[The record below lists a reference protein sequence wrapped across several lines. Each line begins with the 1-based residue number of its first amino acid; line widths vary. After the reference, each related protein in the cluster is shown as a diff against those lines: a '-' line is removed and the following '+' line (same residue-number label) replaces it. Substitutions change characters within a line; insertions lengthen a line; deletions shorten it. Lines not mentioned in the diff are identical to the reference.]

1 MLNCASSMKNQAIST
16 KPGPAKRWFRAIAT
30 PATMLVLAFS
40 AIYNCTAIA
49 QAYPVK
55 PIKLIVPFP
64 PGGPADIASR
74 VIAKKLSEAL
84 GHQMILENRSGA
96 GGTIGLEVAAKS
108 TADGYTLVLGSLSTL
123 ALAPI
128 FNPSLGYDPVKSFA
142 PICLIASSPSVLV
155 INPSIP
161 AATLRELID
170 LAKAKPGQLNFGTN
184 GRGTIPHMAA
194 ELFKTLAG
202 VDIVHVP
209 YKGVGLATNDLLAGQ
224 IQLLFAVSS
233 GMEPYLR
240 AGKLRALAV
249 ASNKR
254 LATLPDVPT
263 TAEAGLPGLE
273 TATWFGLMAPRGT
286 SPEVIQVLHAETI
299 RALAAGDV
307 RDALSRQAFDLL
319 GNSPDQFA
327 EFIVAES
334 DKWLRVVKSSGVKL
348 N

>member
-1 MLNCASSMKNQAIST
+1 MNNQTTSI
-16 KPGPAKRWFRAIAT
+16 KPGPVKRWLRAIAT

-40 AIYNCTAIA
+40 AICNCTAIA

-55 PIKLIVPFP
+55 PIRMIVPFP

-84 GHQMILENRSGA
+84 GQQMILENRSGA
-96 GGTIGLEVAAKS
+96 GGTIGLEVASKS
-108 TADGYTLVLGSLSTL
+108 NADGYTLVLGSLSTL
-123 ALAPI
+123 SIAPI
-128 FNPSLGYDPVKSFA
+128 FNRNLSYDPVKSFA

-161 AATLRELID
+161 AASLRELID

-184 GRGTIPHMAA
+184 GNGTIPHMAA
-194 ELFKTLAG
+194 EMFKTLAG

-209 YKGVGLATNDLLAGQ
+209 YKGVGLAANDLIAGQ
-224 IQLLFAVSS
+224 IQLLFTVSS
-233 GMEPYLR
+233 GLEPYLR

-249 ASNKR
+249 AGNKR

-273 TATWFGLMAPRGT
+273 TGTWFGLMAPRGT
-286 SPEVIQVLHAETI
+286 PPDVVQRLHAETI

-307 RDALSRQAFDLL
+307 RDALSQQAFELL

-327 EFIVAES
+327 EFIGSEI
-334 DKWLRVVKSSGVKL
+334 DKWARVVKTSGVKL

>member
-1 MLNCASSMKNQAIST
+1 MLNDAATMETRTASI
-16 KPGPAKRWFRAIAT
+16 KPGPAGSWFRAIAK
-30 PATMLVLAFS
+30 PAAILVLAFS
-40 AIYNCTAIA
+40 AICNGTAIA

-55 PIKLIVPFP
+55 PIRMIVPFP

-74 VIAKKLSEAL
+74 VIAKKLSDAM
-84 GHQMILENRSGA
+84 GQPMILENRSGA
-96 GGTIGLEVAAKS
+96 GGTIGLEAAAKS
-108 TADGYTLVLGSLSTL
+108 AADGYTLVLGSLSTL
-123 ALAPI
+123 SIAPI
-128 FNPSLGYDPVKSFA
+128 FNRSLGYDPVNSFA

-155 INPSIP
+155 VNPSI
-161 AATLRELID
+161 AAASLRELID

-202 VDIVHVP
+202 IDIVHVP
-209 YKGVGLATNDLLAGQ
+209 YKGVGLATNDLMAGQ

-233 GMEPYLR
+233 GMEPHLR
-240 AGKLRALAV
+240 AGRLRALAV

-254 LATLPDVPT
+254 LPTLPDVPT

-273 TATWFGLMAPRGT
+273 TATWFGLMAPHGT
-286 SPEVIQVLHAETI
+286 PPEVIQRLHGETI

-307 RDALSRQAFDLL
+307 RDALSQQAFDLI

-327 EFIVAES
+327 AFIVSEF
-334 DKWLRVVKSSGVKL
+334 DKWSRVVKTAGIKL

>member
-1 MLNCASSMKNQAIST
+1 
-16 KPGPAKRWFRAIAT
+16 
-30 PATMLVLAFS
+30 VLAFS
-40 AIYNCTAIA
+40 AICDGTAIA
-49 QAYPVK
+49 QTYPVK
-55 PIKLIVPFP
+55 PIRLIVPFP

-74 VIAKKLSEAL
+74 IIGKKLSDAL
-84 GHQMILENRSGA
+84 GQQMILENRAGA
-96 GGTIGLEVAAKS
+96 GGTIALEAAAKA

-123 ALAPI
+123 SLAPI
-128 FNPSLGYDPVKSFA
+128 FNKSLGYDPVKSFA

-161 AATLRELID
+161 ATSLRELID
-170 LAKAKPGQLNFGTN
+170 LAKVKPGQLNFGTN
-184 GRGTIPHMAA
+184 GKGTIPHMAA
-194 ELFKTLAG
+194 ELFKALAG
-202 VDIVHVP
+202 IDIVHVP
-209 YKGVGLATNDLLAGQ
+209 YKGVGPATNDLMAGQ

-286 SPEVIQVLHAETI
+286 SPEIVQRLHAETI

-307 RDALSRQAFDLL
+307 RDALAQQAFELL

-327 EFIVAES
+327 EFIVSET
-334 DKWLRVVKSSGVKL
+334 DKWAQVVKNSGIST

>member
-1 MLNCASSMKNQAIST
+1 MNNQTTAI
-16 KPGPAKRWFRAIAT
+16 KPGPVKRWLRAIAT

-40 AIYNCTAIA
+40 AICNCTAIA

-55 PIKLIVPFP
+55 PIRMIVPFP

-84 GHQMILENRSGA
+84 GQQMILENRSGA
-96 GGTIGLEVAAKS
+96 GGTIGLEVASKS
-108 TADGYTLVLGSLSTL
+108 NADGYTLVLGSLSTL
-123 ALAPI
+123 SIAPI
-128 FNPSLGYDPVKSFA
+128 FNRNLSYDPVKSFA

-161 AATLRELID
+161 AASLRELID

-184 GRGTIPHMAA
+184 GNGTIPHMAA
-194 ELFKTLAG
+194 EMFKTLAG

-209 YKGVGLATNDLLAGQ
+209 YKGVGLAANDLIAGQ
-224 IQLLFAVSS
+224 IQLLFTVSS
-233 GMEPYLR
+233 GLEPYLR

-249 ASNKR
+249 AGNKR

-273 TATWFGLMAPRGT
+273 TGTWFGLMAPRGAP
-286 SPEVIQVLHAETI
+286 PEVVQRLHAETI

-307 RDALSRQAFDLL
+307 RDALSQQAFELI

-327 EFIVAES
+327 EFIVAEI
-334 DKWLRVVKSSGVKL
+334 DKWARVVKTSGVKL

>member
-1 MLNCASSMKNQAIST
+1 MNNQTTSI
-16 KPGPAKRWFRAIAT
+16 KPGPVKRWLRAIAT

-40 AIYNCTAIA
+40 AICNCAAIA

-55 PIKLIVPFP
+55 PIRMIVPFP

-84 GHQMILENRSGA
+84 GQQMILENRSGA
-96 GGTIGLEVAAKS
+96 GGTIGLEVASKS
-108 TADGYTLVLGSLSTL
+108 NADGYTLVLGSLSTL
-123 ALAPI
+123 SIAPI
-128 FNPSLGYDPVKSFA
+128 FNRNLSYDPVKSFA

-161 AATLRELID
+161 AASLRELID

-184 GRGTIPHMAA
+184 GNGTIPHMAA
-194 ELFKTLAG
+194 EMFKTLAG

-209 YKGVGLATNDLLAGQ
+209 YKGVGLAANDLIAGQ
-224 IQLLFAVSS
+224 IQLLFTVSS
-233 GMEPYLR
+233 GLEPYLR

-249 ASNKR
+249 AGNKR

-273 TATWFGLMAPRGT
+273 TGTWFGLMAPRGAP
-286 SPEVIQVLHAETI
+286 PEVVQRLHAETI

-307 RDALSRQAFDLL
+307 RDALSQQAFELL

-327 EFIVAES
+327 EFILAEI
-334 DKWLRVVKSSGVKL
+334 DKWARVVKTSGVKL